1 MKKNPIIL
9 SVMAFMILLISYELN
24 AELKSYTPNKLTY
37 TGYLCDDSGNPINN
51 SVNLTF
57 DIYEVS
63 SGGTS
68 LWNSYH
74 SNVDINNGFFS
85 AILENINIFGENY
98 NTLYLQVKVNNE
110 TLLPRQEITAVPAS
124 ISTTN
129 WDGGTVIN
137 EAAFNS
143 DVYFE
148 GNECNFRWDN
158 TNSRLMWEDQN
169 GDRFLKIWKD
179 KLRFYPDGWHK
190 SFEIDGDW
198 SPNIEITPYY
208 EGSYVG
214 NEFRIMTNPSG
225 DCRLYMDSISYSA
238 VLLTANESD
247 GGGGRLKLE
256 GPYGTWEIDT
266 NEPFG
271 LRARNSSGDITF
283 EVDTETGNIYYSGE
297 LIKK

>member
-1 MKKNPIIL
+1 MKKNPIIV
-9 SVMAFMILLISYELN
+9 SIIAFMILLISYELN
-24 AELKSYTPNKLTY
+24 AELRSYTPNKLTY

-57 DIYEVS
+57 DIYDVS

-68 LWNSYH
+68 LWNSPP

-85 AILENINIFGENY
+85 VILDNITIFGEEY
-98 NTLYLQVKVNNE
+98 TTLYLQVKVNNE
-110 TLLPRQEITAVPAS
+110 TLLPRQEITAVPSS

-137 EAAFNS
+137 EATFNS
-143 DVYFE
+143 DVYLE
-148 GNECNFRWDN
+148 GNECNVRWDN
-158 TNSRLMWEDQN
+158 VNSRLMWEDQN
-169 GDRFLKIWKD
+169 GDRFLKLWKD
-179 KLRFYPDGWHK
+179 KLRIYDGSNNK
-190 SFEIDGDW
+190 LIEIDG
-198 SPNIEITPYY
+198 SAAAEINISSAVTNNEIRMMANN
-208 EGSYVG
+208 V
-214 NEFRIMTNPSG
+214 G
-225 DCRLYMDSISYSA
+225 DCRLTMDSQSYNFA
-238 VLLTANESD
+238 VYLTAEESD

-283 EVDTETGNIYYSGE
+283 EVDTETGNIHYSGE